1 MVWLDG
7 QGIGKKLVFWLE
19 NCWGRDQTP
28 QDLSYL
34 STNCEDIHIRY
45 QLSLKSNF
53 SREEY

>member
-34 STNCEDIHIRY
+34 STNCEDIRIPY